1 MHLYIAQHAITQALT
16 MSETPDTA
24 GSTQLA
30 DDDLLFQ
37 GRIEEVRKVW
47 NVQRAGRIKGPIS
60 VDDVR
65 EIALLLAGHGLPPSV
80 RAIRQVFG
88 GGSPN
93 VITPHLRQLWLNRT
107 LQRGLA
113 SREDGA
119 KLPQRLLDLWDVLL
133 EEARVAARASF
144 SEIADQQ
151 DATRTQLDVLRRDLE
166 TREQVLGERLAGM
179 EAEVA
184 SARLSA
190 QDLRGTLAERT
201 KERDQ
206 ALVEAQVQRK
216 RLEEALADAAEAKHA
231 LAVTQGELAA
241 ANERVKAEANKN
253 AHEAERHRHLQ
264 DQLAEAQKRADNLV
278 LERATLQL
286 ALNAAQAETKSA
298 RDLQMESASAA
309 RDTANRLAKAEADL
323 EATRQTLEGLRA
335 DYDRRGTDLLQHQ
348 KTVATLTAEA
358 KLRDKLEI
366 DLNRAREDLRSVIH
380 ERDNLLRNP
389 PALIGQLER
398 IHQALTALKTPQNQT
413 S

>member
-1 MHLYIAQHAITQALT
+1 

-47 NVQRAGRIKGPIS
+47 NIQKAGRIKGPIS

-144 SEIADQQ
+144 SEVAGQQ
-151 DATRTQLDVLRRDLE
+151 EATRTQLDALRHDLE

-184 SARLSA
+184 SARLSV

-206 ALVEAQVQRK
+206 ALTEAQAQRK
-216 RLEEALADAAEAKHA
+216 RVEEALAAATDAKHA
-231 LAVTQGELAA
+231 LAVSQGELAA
-241 ANERVKAEANKN
+241 ANARAAAEAKKN
-253 AHEAERHRHLQ
+253 ELEAERYRQLQ
-264 DQLAEAQKRADNLV
+264 AQLTEAHKRAEGLV
-278 LERATLQL
+278 LERANLEIER
-286 ALNAAQAETKSA
+286 NAARADAT
-298 RDLQMESASAA
+298 AS
-309 RDTANRLAKAEADL
+309 RERQV
-323 EATRQTLEGLRA
+323 EATQASKDVVEKLSRTEAELAATREKLETLRT
-335 DYDRRGTDLLQHQ
+335 DFDRRGSDLLQHQ
-348 KTVATLTAEA
+348 KTVATLTADA
-358 KLRDKLEI
+358 KLREKLEV
-366 DLNRAREDLRSVIH
+366 DLSRAREDLRGVIH

-389 PALIGQLER
+389 PALIHQLER
-398 IHQALTALKTPQNQT
+398 IHEALARLRPEPADGHKSEQ
-413 S
+413 

>member
-1 MHLYIAQHAITQALT
+1 
-16 MSETPDTA
+16 MSETPVRA
-24 GSTQLA
+24 SSTQLA
-30 DDDLLFQ
+30 DDDLVFQ

-47 NVQRAGRIKGPIS
+47 QVQTAGRVKGPIS

-144 SEIADQQ
+144 SEVADQQ
-151 DATRTQLDVLRRDLE
+151 DATRTQLDALRHDLE

-184 SARLSA
+184 SARLSV
-190 QDLRGTLAERT
+190 QDLRGTLADRT

-206 ALVEAQVQRK
+206 ALAEASSQRK
-216 RLEEALADAAEAKHA
+216 RVEEVLAALSEAKHA
-231 LAVTQGELAA
+231 LAVSQGELSA
-241 ANERVKAEANKN
+241 ANARADVEAKQNSL
-253 AHEAERHRHLQ
+253 EAERRLQ
-264 DQLAEAQKRADNLV
+264 LQAQLAEAVKRAEGLV
-278 LERATLQL
+278 LERANLEIER
-286 ALNAAQAETKSA
+286 NAARSDATASRERHAE
-298 RDLQMESASAA
+298 ASQAA
-309 RDTANRLAKAEADL
+309 REAKEKLTRAEIELAATREKL
-323 EATRQTLEGLRA
+323 EAIRA
-335 DYDRRGTDLLQHQ
+335 DFDRRGSDLLQHQ

-358 KLRDKLEI
+358 KLREKLEV
-366 DLNRAREDLRSVIH
+366 DLNRARDDLRAVIH

-398 IHQALTALKTPQNQT
+398 IHRALEQLQPRAPAP
-413 S
+413 

>member
-1 MHLYIAQHAITQALT
+1 MYDVQHAITQALT

-47 NVQRAGRIKGPIS
+47 NVQKAGRIKGPIS

-144 SEIADQQ
+144 SEVAGQQ
-151 DATRTQLDVLRRDLE
+151 EATRSQLEALRQDLE

-179 EAEVA
+179 EAQVA
-184 SARLSA
+184 SARLSV
-190 QDLRGTLAERT
+190 QDLRGTLADRT
-201 KERDQ
+201 KELDQ
-206 ALVEAQVQRK
+206 ALAEASSQRK
-216 RLEEALADAAEAKHA
+216 RVEEVLAALAEARHA
-231 LAVTQGELAA
+231 LAVSQGELSA
-241 ANERVKAEANKN
+241 ANTRADAEAKQN
-253 AHEAERHRHLQ
+253 ALEAQRRLQ
-264 DQLAEAQKRADNLV
+264 LQAQLAEALKRAEALV
-278 LERATLQL
+278 LERANLEIER
-286 ALNAAQAETKSA
+286 NAARSDATASRERQAEAT
-298 RDLQMESASAA
+298 QAA
-309 RDTANRLAKAEADL
+309 REAVEKLARAEIELAASREKL
-323 EATRQTLEGLRA
+323 EALRA
-335 DYDRRGTDLLQHQ
+335 DFDRRGSDLLQHQ

-358 KLRDKLEI
+358 RLREKLEA
-366 DLNRAREDLRSVIH
+366 DLNRARDDLRAVIH

-389 PALIGQLER
+389 PALIYQLER
-398 IHQALTALKTPQNQT
+398 IHETLAKLRPAETD
-413 S
+413 

>member
-1 MHLYIAQHAITQALT
+1 M
-16 MSETPDTA
+16 
-24 GSTQLA
+24 
-30 DDDLLFQ
+30 
-37 GRIEEVRKVW
+37 
-47 NVQRAGRIKGPIS
+47 
-60 VDDVR
+60 
-65 EIALLLAGHGLPPSV
+65 

>member
-1 MHLYIAQHAITQALT
+1 
-16 MSETPDTA
+16 MSETPATA
-24 GSTQLA
+24 GSTQLE

-47 NVQRAGRIKGPIS
+47 NVQKAGRIKGPIS

-144 SEIADQQ
+144 SEVAGQQ
-151 DATRTQLDVLRRDLE
+151 EATHSQLEALRQDLE

-179 EAEVA
+179 EAELA
-184 SARLSA
+184 SARLSV
-190 QDLRGTLAERT
+190 QDLRGTLADRT

-206 ALVEAQVQRK
+206 AHAEASSQRK
-216 RLEEALADAAEAKHA
+216 RVEEVLATLAEARHA
-231 LAVTQGELAA
+231 LAVSHGELSA
-241 ANERVKAEANKN
+241 ANARADAEAKQN
-253 AHEAERHRHLQ
+253 AHEAERRLQ
-264 DQLAEAQKRADNLV
+264 LQAQLADALKRAEGLV
-278 LERATLQL
+278 LERANLEIER
-286 ALNAAQAETKSA
+286 NAERSDAMASRERHAEAT
-298 RDLQMESASAA
+298 QAA
-309 RDTANRLAKAEADL
+309 REAAEKLARAEIELAATREKL
-323 EATRQTLEGLRA
+323 EALRT
-335 DYDRRGTDLLQHQ
+335 DFDRRGSDLLQHQ

-358 KLRDKLEI
+358 RLREKLEV
-366 DLNRAREDLRSVIH
+366 DLHRARDDLRTVIH

-398 IHQALTALKTPQNQT
+398 IHRALEQLQPRTPAP
-413 S
+413 

>member
-1 MHLYIAQHAITQALT
+1 
-16 MSETPDTA
+16 MSETPATV
-24 GSTQLA
+24 GSTQLE

-47 NVQRAGRIKGPIS
+47 NVQKAGRIKGPIS

-144 SEIADQQ
+144 SEVADQQ
-151 DATRTQLDVLRRDLE
+151 DATRTQLDALRRDLE

-190 QDLRGTLAERT
+190 QDLRGTLSERT

-206 ALVEAQVQRK
+206 VIGEAQVQRK
-216 RLEEALADAAEAKHA
+216 RLEEAVADTAAAKHA

-241 ANERVKAEANKN
+241 ANERFKAEANKN
-253 AHEAERHRHLQ
+253 AHEAERHRQLQ

-286 ALNAAQAETKSA
+286 ALSAAQGETKNA
-298 RDLQMESASAA
+298 RDLQLESASAA

-323 EATRQTLEGLRA
+323 EEARQKLESLRA

-358 KLRDKLEI
+358 KLREKLEI

-389 PALIGQLER
+389 PALIGHLER
-398 IHQALTALKTPQNQT
+398 IHQALEQLQPRTPPP
-413 S
+413 